1 VNQNQVVG
9 ISTHRDAFVQDAYR
23 HALSAKPNIKQV
35 GLFRITGATFHKEHR
50 PSIRHHRVG
59 PDGPSNRPCV
69 CRFST
74 CSGSC
79 VPVNKPGDLFI
90 FHWQG
95 RQGGGDFPIMGTTPA
110 TASDSA
116 TGRTAGLPDR
126 SQASHH
132 SSLGQRCRSLY
143 HGLWFRLSERL
154 RWSRK
159 PYHEVPATH
168 LAGLKSWQAACVHSL
183 RTRYDVR
190 FESSYGHQTALA
202 SYAYLDLLDQAWN
215 ATARPIPEGGR
226 VTDVGCAN
234 FWYARALHT
243 FFRPSTLTGV
253 DVEGFRLYPTGY
265 SRYDA
270 AAGYIADLPH
280 TAFVVADYSEVK
292 EQADVITAWFPF
304 VTPAPVLAWRLPLT
318 LFSPERFFLRI
329 ACNLARN
336 GTFFMVNQGLEE
348 TDVAADY
355 CRRAGLRSQGH
366 WVHPQPLRPRP
377 HPPVASWWT
386 T

>member
-1 VNQNQVVG
+1 MG
-9 ISTHRDAFVQDAYR
+9 TTFPARPRSGSEFS
-23 HALSAKPNIKQV
+23 ALSADAP
-35 GLFRITGATFHKEHR
+35 
-50 PSIRHHRVG
+50 P
-59 PDGPSNRPCV
+59 
-69 CRFST
+69 
-74 CSGSC
+74 
-79 VPVNKPGDLFI
+79 
-90 FHWQG
+90 
-95 RQGGGDFPIMGTTPA
+95 TTPNY
-110 TASDSA
+110 
-116 TGRTAGLPDR
+116 
-126 SQASHH
+126 
-132 SSLGQRCRSLY
+132 SLLQRGRSLY
-143 HGLWFRLSERL
+143 HDIWFRLSERL
-154 RWSRK
+154 RWSRR
-159 PYHEVPATH
+159 PHHETPVGSFSG
-168 LAGLKSWQAACVHSL
+168 LAPWKTSRIETL
-183 RTRYDVR
+183 RAQYDAD
-190 FESSYGHQTALA
+190 FESRYGHHTALA
-202 SYAYLDLLDQAWN
+202 NYAYLDVLDQAWN

-280 TAFVVADYSEVK
+280 TAFVVADYSEVE